1 MRSAADF
8 NEYYRSADPWGI
20 EDAAFRDQVLLGVVA
35 RHVAGKRVLELGCG
49 EGHLT
54 ATLFANAASV
64 LGIDISDTAI
74 SRAKLR
80 GIRNAWFEV
89 ADILAISFEGFDVI
103 TAIECVYYLS
113 ADERKAF
120 FAKIKREHRGIF
132 IMSNPIIGGKY
143 FTHDELMAAL
153 REIGEVS
160 WHNIYPRQTGPA
172 RLVDLAMRYGNL
184 PALLNVLPEALV
196 YQRAYVVQ

>member
-1 MRSAADF
+1 MRTAADF

-35 RHVAGKRVLELGCG
+35 RHVAGKCVLELGCG

-54 ATLFANAASV
+54 GTLFGNAASV

-74 SRAKLR
+74 ERAQTR
-80 GIRNAWFEV
+80 GLRNARFEIS
-89 ADILAISFEGFDVI
+89 DFLAIPFEGFHVI
-103 TAIECVYYLS
+103 TAIECVNYLS

-153 REIGEVS
+153 REIGDVS